1 MAAENAEAAEGPGT
15 EANQVVSPFSN
26 IVCEYLNMCPKF
38 VRLLQLY
45 FLHFH
50 FLFHRIRATRSL
62 WKTLALTLAL
72 MLALTMA
79 MTMALTMEP
88 MGVPIPCVP
97 HPVIRMKNSARIG
110 PNMSITRT
118 RMRTTTTTTVGI
130 QRASG
135 LAIVQAT
142 QM

>member
-50 FLFHRIRATRSL
+50 FLFTESVR
-62 WKTLALTLAL
+62 
-72 MLALTMA
+72 
-79 MTMALTMEP
+79 P
-88 MGVPIPCVP
+88 GV
-97 HPVIRMKNSARIG
+97 
-110 PNMSITRT
+110 
-118 RMRTTTTTTVGI
+118 
-130 QRASG
+130 SG
-135 LAIVQAT
+135 KRWP
-142 QM
+142 